1 MESPGPQGGTRG
13 RCISGSL
20 PPRVPSPAPGPARQA
35 LTAPQQ
41 ATSKAKDQGSQSPKQ
56 ARPAQRGPHHA
67 PRLWNASTGSCA
79 PRPRRPRAAAVDT
92 GPLRAPHACRP
103 SFPVHPPL
111 QRPRRIKNLFPTKS
125 LSGSA
130 HPKTGPLV
138 LWAGPSAGRGLPSP
152 THRGEAESE
161 LQLGSSPE
169 TLFRSSFQPPPHDL
183 FPLRGWGLTPPGSP
197 SGASG

>member
-1 MESPGPQGGTRG
+1 MAHGAGASLGPCLPG
-13 RCISGSL
+13 C
-20 PPRVPSPAPGPARQA
+20 PAQRQA
-35 LTAPQQ
+35 LHDRHSRLHSRQRARLKTRAARAPNRAGQRKGVPPTHPDSGMPAQ
-41 ATSKAKDQGSQSPKQ
+41 AP
-56 ARPAQRGPHHA
+56 ARPAPAA
-67 PRLWNASTGSCA
+67 PGLQQWTR
-79 PRPRRPRAAAVDT
+79 